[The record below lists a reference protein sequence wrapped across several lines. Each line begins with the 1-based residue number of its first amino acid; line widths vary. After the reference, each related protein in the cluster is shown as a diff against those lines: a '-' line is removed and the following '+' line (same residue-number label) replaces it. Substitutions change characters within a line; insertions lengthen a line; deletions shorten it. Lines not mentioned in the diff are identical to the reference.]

1 MCTYA
6 KKYWYYFS
14 DNDLVLHLKTNDY
27 NNINHINLGYLVKCF
42 LKGDLSKC
50 KIINKVT
57 WLGTYVYVNMPHF
70 VIQF

>member
-27 NNINHINLGYLVKCF
+27 NNINHITDILYLVKF
-42 LKGDLSKC
+42 FPFWDLS
-50 KIINKVT
+50 KVT
-57 WLGTYVYVNMPHF
+57 WLGTYYYTDLGTLTWTLTVL
-70 VIQF
+70 